1 MIVAVATDDMA
12 VTKRGK
18 DAKKFKSDIK
28 RFWEITDNG
37 PIKWFLGF
45 EIKHD
50 RKAKTIAINQHAYI
64 ELMVEKFRLTNAKP
78 VSTPMDPGSQFS
90 IDQCPSSLNQAAK
103 MRGVPYSEAIG
114 SVLWPVVVSHPDA
127 AFAVGV
133 LSQFIQNPGQA
144 H

>member
-1 MIVAVATDDMA
+1 MS
-12 VTKRGK
+12 KRGE

-28 RFWEITDNG
+28 RFWDITDNG

-50 RKAKTIAINQHAYI
+50 RKAKTIAINQRAYI
-64 ELMVEKFRLTNAKP
+64 ELMVEKFPLTNAKP
-78 VSTPMDPGSQFS
+78 VSTPMDLGSQFS

-103 MRGVPYSEAIG
+103 MRGVPLYSKAIG
-114 SVLWPVVVSHPDA
+114 SVLWPVVVSCPDA